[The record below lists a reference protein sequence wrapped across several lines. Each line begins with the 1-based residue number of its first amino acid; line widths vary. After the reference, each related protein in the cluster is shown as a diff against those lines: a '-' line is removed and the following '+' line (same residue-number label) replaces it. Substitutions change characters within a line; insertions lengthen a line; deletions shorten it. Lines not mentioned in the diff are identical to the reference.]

1 MTARIVLT
9 LLLALLC
16 AICASGCSATAQA
29 RFERA
34 AVRVGEAV
42 AVRVVDDLLAD

>member
-1 MTARIVLT
+1 MIARLA
-9 LLLALLC
+9 LALLC
-16 AICASGCSATAQA
+16 AILAAGCSATAQA

>member
-1 MTARIVLT
+1 MIAR
-9 LLLALLC
+9 LALSLLC
-16 AICASGCSATAQA
+16 AICAAGCSATAQA

-42 AVRVVDDLLAD
+42 AVRVVDDLIAD